1 MKPAGIR
8 ARGAL
13 LSSGSARLIRAPAA
27 MSNLLAQQA
36 GNALSSMAGAIDFSA
51 LVSAGKAVASSS
63 KDLMGEAHY
72 FEETVTVRALGGCG
86 AGSFLLRRRARGRA
100 VAAVAAPPFRPLA
113 SWVPLFGAPCE
124 ATAAIPP
131 PAPPAPRSR
140 RRLSTCWTTSSR
152 RARPSRA
159 FRTRPRA

>member
-1 MKPAGIR
+1 
-8 ARGAL
+8 
-13 LSSGSARLIRAPAA
+13 

-86 AGSFLLRRRARGRA
+86 AGSFLLRRRARGARWRCRGRRSSL
-100 VAAVAAPPFRPLA
+100 F
-113 SWVPLFGAPCE
+113 VPSPVGC
-124 ATAAIPP
+124 
-131 PAPPAPRSR
+131 
-140 RRLSTCWTTSSR
+140 LSSAR
-152 RARPSRA
+152 RA
-159 FRTRPRA
+159 